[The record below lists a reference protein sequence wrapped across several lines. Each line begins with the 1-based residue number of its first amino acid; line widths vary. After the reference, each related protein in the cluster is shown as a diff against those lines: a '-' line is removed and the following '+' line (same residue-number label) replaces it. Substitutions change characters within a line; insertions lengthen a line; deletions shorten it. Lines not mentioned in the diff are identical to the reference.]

1 MNLKTEI
8 DISLAVKVTA
18 EVIRKLPFAVNNAL
32 TRTAKE
38 MVIAGQNEL
47 AIDFTLRKKFILNRL
62 KILQYSRTSDLTA
75 IVGID
80 TKVQGTPLIL
90 GYFEDGGTKE
100 PDNGPGLAVPITGSP
115 VRPTFSD
122 SVVRALQY
130 TKLQLQ
136 LAATGNKIEG
146 LKNTYVVPGV
156 GVFQR
161 VGPGNGPDATVLI
174 YKFESSV
181 PLKKRMSLTE
191 VMTEIVNSR
200 FDLIFNEEFEKEI
213 TRQKPKR

>member
-1 MNLKTEI
+1 VHIKTEI
-8 DISLAVKVTA
+8 DISLALKVTA
-18 EVIRKLPFAVNNAL
+18 EVIRKLPFALNNAL

-38 MVIAGQNEL
+38 MVDAGQKEL
-47 AIDFTLRKKFILNRL
+47 AADFTLRKKFILNRL
-62 KILQYSRTSDLTA
+62 RILQYSRTSDLTA

-80 TKVQGTPLIL
+80 TNVQGAPLII
-90 GYFEDGGTKE
+90 GYFEDGGTKL

-115 VRPTFSD
+115 ARPSFSD

-130 TKLQLQ
+130 TKLNLQ

-146 LKNTYVVPGV
+146 LKNTYVVPGI

-161 VGPGNGPDATVLI
+161 VAPGNGPDATVLI

-181 PLKKRMSLTE
+181 PLKKKMNLTE
-191 VMTEIVNSR
+191 VMSEIAKSR
-200 FDLIFNEEFEKEI
+200 FNFIFNEEFEKEI
-213 TRQKPKR
+213 TRQRPKR